1 MNLLKPLVL
10 TTFIFGLIAGAC
22 SQSTESLNVDEFEKK
37 ITSGE
42 NVQLLDVRTPG
53 EYAKFHI
60 DGAQNI
66 DYNAPDF
73 KEKVKT
79 LDKNRPVLVYCL
91 SGGRSTKAASYLRKQ
106 GYKTFQLEGGMLQWN
121 EKKKPVVGTGAS
133 QGMSSPHFNHV
144 VTNDKLVLVDFYAK
158 WCAPC
163 KVMAPD
169 LEALKVQ
176 YADKLVLL
184 KVDADTNS
192 FVVDSLKIQAL
203 PTLQLYKNGVQVW
216 NHTGLLSKTEIEKSI
231 LEKLAN

>member
-1 MNLLKPLVL
+1 MQLLKPLVL
-10 TTFIFGLIAGAC
+10 LVFLFGLIVGAC

-37 ITSGE
+37 LASGE
-42 NVQLLDVRTPG
+42 NVQLLDVRTPE
-53 EYAKFHI
+53 EYGKLHI

-66 DYNAPDF
+66 DYNANDF
-73 KEKVKT
+73 KDKVKG

-91 SGGRSTKAASYLRKQ
+91 SGGRSAKAASYLKKQ
-106 GYKTFQLEGGMLQWN
+106 GYKTFQLEGGMLKWN

-133 QGMSSPHFNHV
+133 HGMSSPSFNHI
-144 VTNDKLVLVDFYAK
+144 VTNEKLVLVDFHAK

-169 LEALKVQ
+169 LEALKEQ

-184 KVDADTNS
+184 KVDADTNN

-203 PTLQLYKNGVQVW
+203 PTLQIYKGGVQVW
-216 NHTGLLSKTEIEKSI
+216 NHTGLLSKAEIEKSI
-231 LEKLAN
+231 LALLSN

>member
-1 MNLLKPLVL
+1 MKLLKGL
-10 TTFIFGLIAGAC
+10 TLLLFLFGLIAGAC
-22 SQSTESLNVDEFEKK
+22 SQSPDHLNVDEFEKK

-53 EYAKFHI
+53 EFNKLRI
-60 DGAQNI
+60 NGAQNI
-66 DYNAPDF
+66 DYNSPDF
-73 KEKVKT
+73 KDKLKS
-79 LDKNRPVLVYCL
+79 LDKTRPVLVYCL
-91 SGGRSTKAASYLRKQ
+91 SGGRSAKAATYLRKQ
-106 GYKTFQLEGGMLQWN
+106 GYKAFELDGGMLEWN
-121 EKKKPVVGTGAS
+121 AKKKPVVGTGAS
-133 QGMSSPHFNHV
+133 QGMSSPHFNHI

-169 LEALKVQ
+169 LEALKQQ
-176 YADKLVLL
+176 YADRLVLL

-216 NHTGLLSKTEIEKSI
+216 NHTGLLSKSEIEKSI
-231 LEKLAN
+231 LSKLSD